1 MTTLLTVLTLIV
13 VAAIVLVLVIY
24 LVATVIQL
32 RRADRNLTQ
41 LVGGLQAIQGHARP
55 LPEHL
60 TTINGALGTLRD
72 DLAATDGHLAG
83 VRRVLDR
90 G

>member
-1 MTTLLTVLTLIV
+1 MLTILTALTVVV
-13 VAAIVLVLVIY
+13 VAVIVLVLVGY
-24 LVATVIQL
+24 LVATIVNL
-32 RRADRNLTQ
+32 RRADRNLEQ
-41 LVGGLQAIQGHARP
+41 LVGGLRAIQGHAKP

-72 DLAATDGHLAG
+72 DLAGTNRHLVG
-83 VRRVLDR
+83 VRGVLRR

>member
-1 MTTLLTVLTLIV
+1 MVTLLTVLTLIV
-13 VAAIVLVLVIY
+13 IAAVVLVLVVY
-24 LVATVIQL
+24 LTGTIIHL
-32 RRADRNLTQ
+32 RRADQNLAR
-41 LVGGLQAIQGHARP
+41 LVGGLQAIQGHVRP

-72 DLAATDGHLAG
+72 DLTGTDGHLA
-83 VRRVLDR
+83 VTRRVLGR

>member
-1 MTTLLTVLTLIV
+1 
-13 VAAIVLVLVIY
+13 
-24 LVATVIQL
+24 
-32 RRADRNLTQ
+32 
-41 LVGGLQAIQGHARP
+41 

>member
-1 MTTLLTVLTLIV
+1 MVAILTLLTILV
-13 VAAIVLVLVIY
+13 VVAIVLVLVVY
-24 LVATVIQL
+24 LSATIIQL

-41 LVGGLQAIQGHARP
+41 LAGGLRAIQGHVRP

-60 TTINGALGTLRD
+60 TTINGALDTLRD
-72 DLAATDGHLAG
+72 DLAGTDRHLVG
-83 VRRVLDR
+83 VRRVLGR